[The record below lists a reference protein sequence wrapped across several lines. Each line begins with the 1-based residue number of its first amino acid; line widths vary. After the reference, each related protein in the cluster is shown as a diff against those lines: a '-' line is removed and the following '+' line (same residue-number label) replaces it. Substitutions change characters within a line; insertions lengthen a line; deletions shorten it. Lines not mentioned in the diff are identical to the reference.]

1 MKQKRKPVLLKNLAI
16 KFLNKDARG
25 LSVLPKANAFSRYLL
40 VQEGY
45 TRDS

>member
-1 MKQKRKPVLLKNLAI
+1 LLEKQTI

-25 LSVLPKANAFSRYLL
+25 LSVLPKVNAFSRYLL